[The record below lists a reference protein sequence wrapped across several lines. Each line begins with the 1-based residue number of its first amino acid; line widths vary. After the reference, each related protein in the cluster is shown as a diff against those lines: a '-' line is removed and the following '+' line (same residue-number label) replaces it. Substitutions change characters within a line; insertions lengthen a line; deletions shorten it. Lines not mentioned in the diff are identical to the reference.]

1 MNRLLAVGFLLLGLL
16 GFSGAASADCSNS
29 PAGSY
34 CQSGQCPAGS
44 YSAAGAAVCTPCA
57 PGTFSSS
64 PGSGGC
70 TAVTSSYYLFGGSV
84 ATGTGFT
91 GQAACPISTPGFRTY
106 GANPVALGNYY
117 GTNYP
122 IAPNTT
128 CLIDV
133 TYPPCPAPNC
143 LPPPTCISGTFL
155 VTVNNRQYCA
165 FAPRGAWATGVG
177 GASLCPSGKTT
188 ASLGNSSSSAC
199 Q

>member
-1 MNRLLAVGFLLLGLL
+1 MNRLLAFGFLLAGLL

-64 PGSGGC
+64 PGSASC

-117 GTNYP
+117 GSNYP
-122 IAPNTT
+122 IAPNDMPRDFLAIYSWGPAAGSR
-128 CLIDV
+128 CRELSAQQDIPSAVLLPSVIDICHR
-133 TYPPCPAPNC
+133 Y
-143 LPPPTCISGTFL
+143 S
-155 VTVNNRQYCA
+155 
-165 FAPRGAWATGVG
+165 
-177 GASLCPSGKTT
+177 T
-188 ASLGNSSSSAC
+188 A
-199 Q
+199 